1 MEFQK
6 KVYYAGIKSPKPYI
20 AVETD
25 NKDKFIIMERI
36 KGMSVQEMIDDIN
49 KIPEGF
55 DIDIFSKKLKSL
67 VEKMNKERMHH
78 RDLHAG

>member
-1 MEFQK
+1 
-6 KVYYAGIKSPKPYI
+6 
-20 AVETD
+20 
-25 NKDKFIIMERI
+25 
-36 KGMSVQEMIDDIN
+36 MSVQEMIDDIN